1 MAIIICNICG
11 EATEVEHGNT
21 IYCNSCKKI
30 VKKQTSSSRY
40 ARISME
46 ADPYW
51 LNEKIL
57 RKYFGRDMHPDLLE
71 SEGFDFEKYREKI
84 IIKGETVFAMKKF
97 AFSILKNKTVRIW
110 KQW

>member
-1 MAIIICNICG
+1 MVKPQRWSTVTLFTVI
-11 EATEVEHGNT
+11 H
-21 IYCNSCKKI
+21 
-30 VKKQTSSSRY
+30 VKKSLRSRLL
-40 ARISME
+40 RVVMRME